1 MRKLIERLEEAY
13 WSGRSYGNNYGG
25 GYRGPVYRENE
36 VPSNINRLP
45 DSYPANPGR
54 GWEYADEVGWTRVSY
69 MMKLDRIRAADAAD
83 AAKKRADEK
92 AAKKTDST
100 PFEKKSVDA
109 DAQKMITVLDKA
121 AGDPVLSAAADK
133 IRSNNDWKKTASEDD
148 LKKIRH
154 ALYKR
159 GMRDEA
165 NIFR

>member
-1 MRKLIERLEEAY
+1 
-13 WSGRSYGNNYGG
+13 
-25 GYRGPVYRENE
+25 
-36 VPSNINRLP
+36 
-45 DSYPANPGR
+45 
-54 GWEYADEVGWTRVSY
+54 

-92 AAKKTDST
+92 AAKKAAST
-100 PFEKKSVDA
+100 PVEKKSVDA
-109 DAQKMITVLDKA
+109 DAEKMITVLDRA

-133 IRSNNDWKKTASEDD
+133 IRRNNDWKKTASEDD